1 MKLITVSREYGAGGA
16 EVARRLAEDIGWTLL
31 DRELMHQAAAIEHV
45 PDTELESLDEQAIGV
60 ADRFRLHPPHNRY
73 IHGLKEVV
81 DRAVAQGNVILVGR
95 GTNQLV
101 GNREDAFHLRL
112 VAPRP
117 WRARRMAEL
126 EGWTQ
131 EQALARCT
139 EVDRTR
145 ERFNRYFFGA
155 AATQLVHYDL
165 VLNTGRVPLDNVV
178 AGVAALVR
186 QQWPSGEADSS
197 AERRVMTLTGEL
209 GAGDSSM
216 AATLAQRL
224 KLSVFDRE
232 LLAHEERRLGVSLAE
247 LELVD
252 ERPAGIFQRF
262 RPGSLHQRCF
272 ETLSQL
278 MRELAA
284 QGDALFVGRGGCRFL
299 EDDPRAFH
307 VRLVADAKVRLRWVM
322 EHRWLAEDAARALI
336 EQTDLQRGQFYQG
349 FFGADWTDPLGYHV
363 TVNTGRLRPQGVNL
377 IALMAEQHWA
387 RAGQT

>member
-1 MKLITVSREYGAGGA
+1 DPYGAGASVGSISQTTMPRRKRSFRAGLFVASGGEVPMKLITVSREYGAGGA
-16 EVARRLAEDIGWTLL
+16 EVARRLAADIGWTLL

-45 PDTELESLDEQAIGV
+45 PDAELESLDEQSVGV

-117 WRARRMAEL
+117 WRAQRMAEL

-155 AATQLVHYDL
+155 AATLLVHYDL

-186 QQWPSGEADSS
+186 QQWPSGEADPST
-197 AERRVMTLTGEL
+197 ERRVMTLSGEL
-209 GAGDSSM
+209 GAGDSS
-216 AATLAQRL
+216 
-224 KLSVFDRE
+224 
-232 LLAHEERRLGVSLAE
+232 LAE
-247 LELVD
+247 LERVD
-252 ERPAGIFQRF
+252 EQPAGIFQRF
-262 RPGSLHQRCF
+262 RPGSLYQRCF
-272 ETLSQL
+272 ETLAQL
-278 MRELAA
+278 MKELAA
-284 QGDALFVGRGGCRFL
+284 QGDALLVGRGGCRFL

-307 VRLVADAKVRLRWVM
+307 VRL
-322 EHRWLAEDAARALI
+322 
-336 EQTDLQRGQFYQG
+336 
-349 FFGADWTDPLGYHV
+349 
-363 TVNTGRLRPQGVNL
+363 
-377 IALMAEQHWA
+377 
-387 RAGQT
+387 

>member
-16 EVARRLAEDIGWTLL
+16 EVARRLAAAIGWTLF

-45 PDTELESLDEQAIGV
+45 PDAELESLDEQTISV

-81 DRAVAQGNVILVGR
+81 DRAVAQGNAILVGR

-117 WRARRMAEL
+117 WRALRMAGL

-165 VLNTGRVPLDNVV
+165 VINTGRIPLDDVV

-186 QQWPSGEADSS
+186 QQWPLGEADSS
-197 AERRVMTLTGEL
+197 ARRRVMTLTGEL
-209 GAGDSSM
+209 GAGDSSL

-224 KLSVFDRE
+224 ELSVFDRE
-232 LLAHEERRLGVSLAE
+232 LLAHEARRLGVSLAE
-247 LELVD
+247 LERVD
-252 ERPAGIFQRF
+252 EQPAGIFQRF

-272 ETLSQL
+272 ETLGQL

-284 QGDALFVGRGGCRFL
+284 QGNALLVGRGGCRFL
-299 EDDPRAFH
+299 EDDTRAFH
-307 VRLVADAKVRLRWVM
+307 VRLVADLKVRLRRVM
-322 EHRWLAEDAARALI
+322 EHRWLAEDAARSLI
-336 EQTDLQRGQFYQG
+336 EQTDVQRGQFYQG

-377 IALMAEQHWA
+377 ITLMAEQHWA
-387 RAGQT
+387 RAGKP

>member
-1 MKLITVSREYGAGGA
+1 MRIITVSREYGAGGE
-16 EVARRLAEDIGWTLL
+16 EVGKRLAEDLGWKLL
-31 DRELMHQAAAIEHV
+31 DRELLHQAAAVEHV
-45 PDTELESLDEQAIGV
+45 PDAELESLDEQAIGV
-60 ADRFRLHPPHNRY
+60 AERFRLHPPHNRY
-73 IHGLKEVV
+73 IHGLKQVV

-101 GNREDAFHLRL
+101 GNREGAFHVRL

-117 WRARRMAEL
+117 WRAQRMAEL

-131 EQALARCT
+131 EQSLARCT

-145 ERFNRYFFGA
+145 ERFHRYFFGA

-165 VLNTGRVPLDNVV
+165 VLNTGRVRLDDVV

-186 QQWPSGEADSS
+186 QQWPSGAADSS
-197 AERRVMTLTGEL
+197 AQRRVMTLTGEL

-232 LLAHEERRLGVSLAE
+232 LLAHEARRLGVSLAE

-272 ETLSQL
+272 ETLGQL
-278 MRELAA
+278 MGELAA
-284 QGDALFVGRGGCRFL
+284 QGMRSSSVAAVAGSWRMTLGRFTSAWSRTWGFACGESWNTVGWQKRRRGRSWIRPTVG
-299 EDDPRAFH
+299 DDSFTRHSSAWIG
-307 VRLVADAKVRLRWVM
+307 RTL
-322 EHRWLAEDAARALI
+322 LAITSRSTPAAWGRKP
-336 EQTDLQRGQFYQG
+336 
-349 FFGADWTDPLGYHV
+349 WT
-363 TVNTGRLRPQGVNL
+363 
-377 IALMAEQHWA
+377 
-387 RAGQT
+387 